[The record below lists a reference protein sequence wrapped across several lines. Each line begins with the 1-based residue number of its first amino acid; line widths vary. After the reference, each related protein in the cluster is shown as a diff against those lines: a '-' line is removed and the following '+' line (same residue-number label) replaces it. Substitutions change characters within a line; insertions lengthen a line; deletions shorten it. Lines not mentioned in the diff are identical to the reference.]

1 MKCLPNSIQPE
12 LNQGEQNDALKKGSL
27 PNDLI
32 DFASNDY
39 LGFSQSEILFKVT
52 DEYLV
57 KNKCIEKAATGSL
70 FLSGN
75 RSLFEETEGF
85 VANFHQTETALLFNS
100 GRDATIGFFSAV
112 PQEGD
117 LILYD
122 ELCNAS
128 IRDGL
133 QRSDAI
139 SLKFDHNDFEAVEK
153 LILRNPKTI
162 IYIVTESVFSMDGDC
177 PNLEELVRISD
188 KQHCYLV
195 VDEAHALGVFG
206 LKGEGFVQMLGL
218 QDSIFARIMTF
229 ESALGCT
236 GAAIVGSVNL
246 RDCVVNFAQSFKY
259 TTGLSLRS
267 VATILIAY
275 QHLEK
280 EQQTIAQL
288 RENIIHFRQEKN
300 LLGLK
305 ALFVHGKS
313 AIHSAII
320 PGNENVT
327 SISQKL
333 QEKGFDLKAILSP
346 SVPEGQE
353 RIRFCLHSYNSKE
366 EISEV
371 LRLLSVFIFSSQI

>member
-12 LNQGEQNDALKKGSL
+12 LNQGKQNDALQKGAL

-52 DEYLV
+52 DEYLI

-75 RSLFEETEGF
+75 RSLLGETEGF
-85 VANFHQTETALLFNS
+85 IANFHQTETALLFNS
-100 GRDATIGFFSAV
+100 GRDATSGFFTAV

-128 IRDGL
+128 IRGGI

-139 SLKFDHNDFEAVEK
+139 SRKFDHNDFEAVEK

-188 KQHCYLV
+188 EHHCRLV
-195 VDEAHALGVFG
+195 VDEADALGVFG
-206 LKGEGFVQMLGL
+206 AKGEGFVQMRGL
-218 QDSIFARIMTF
+218 QDLIFARIMTF
-229 ESALGCT
+229 ENALGCP

-267 VATILIAY
+267 VAAILAGY

-280 EQQTIAQL
+280 EQKAIAQL
-288 RENIIHFRQEKN
+288 RKNIIHFNQEKN
-300 LLGLK
+300 MFGLK
-305 ALFVHGKS
+305 QLFVHSKS
-313 AIHSAII
+313 AVQSAIV

-327 SISQKL
+327 TIAQKL
-333 QEKGFDLKAILSP
+333 QKKGFDVKVILSP
-346 SVPEGQE
+346 TVPRGQE
-353 RIRFCLHSYNSKE
+353 RLRFCLHSYNSPE

-371 LRLLSVFIFSSQI
+371 LRLLGVFIFSSQI